1 MKRRTYLAGTAAL
14 AGGPSGCLDAR
25 FGVGEAT
32 PTRTPFPAE
41 PVARSGVPQDIC
53 EEEVRDID
61 IIEIVEPAF
70 GENWDGL
77 DVEGQYGELTDD
89 DVVIGVERAGRS
101 RAYPLSILWYHEIVN
116 DDFGGPLI
124 ASYCPL
130 CKSGIVA
137 ERLVDGEP
145 TIFRVS
151 GLLWRPEG
159 IRAEAAEEANRV
171 FGADMASGETEV
183 LTAGNLVMVDD
194 ATGSYWSQLLV
205 RAICGPQ
212 NTTELSIVPSTV
224 ARWGEW
230 RSDHPDTDL
239 LLPPPTSGIASD

>member
-1 MKRRTYLAGTAAL
+1 MKRRAYLAAATAL
-14 AGGPSGCLDAR
+14 AGGVSGCLGAR
-25 FGVGEAT
+25 FGADEPT

-53 EEEVRDID
+53 EEAVRDID
-61 IIEIVEPAF
+61 IIEIVDPAF
-70 GENWDGL
+70 GEDWDGL
-77 DVEGQYGELTDD
+77 DVGGQYGELADD
-89 DVVIGVERAGRS
+89 DVVIGVERDGRT

-116 DDFGGPLI
+116 DEFGGPLI

-151 GLLWRPEG
+151 GLLWRPEH
-159 IRAEAAEEANRV
+159 IRAEAAKEANRV
-171 FGADMASGETEV
+171 FGADMTSGETDV

-212 NTTELSIVPSTV
+212 NREELTIVPSAV

-230 RSDHPDTDL
+230 RSEHPDTDI
-239 LLPPPTSGIASD
+239 LLPPPASGIASA